1 MTSKAKHQ
9 VTNNRKWYFTLML
22 TKNRYLVKSYAKRP
36 MTINKNNISHFFTYK
51 KSITQ
56 SKVEND
62 IFRHKSSNLAF

>member
-1 MTSKAKHQ
+1 
-9 VTNNRKWYFTLML
+9 ML
-22 TKNRYLVKSYAKRP
+22 TKNQYLVKPYAKRP

-62 IFRHKSSNLAF
+62 IFFHKSSNLAY